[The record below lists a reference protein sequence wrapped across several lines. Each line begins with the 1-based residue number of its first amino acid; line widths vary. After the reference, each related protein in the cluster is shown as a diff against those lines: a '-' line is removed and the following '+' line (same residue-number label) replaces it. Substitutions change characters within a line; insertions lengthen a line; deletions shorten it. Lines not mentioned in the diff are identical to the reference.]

1 MVKVGS
7 SMLLLVCCALFVVP
21 GAARETKVGSVCGA
35 GEEIE
40 SPNCPGMLA
49 NDMVQRNALA
59 TIYLSCGCTGWKVKH
74 ADEVTGRG
82 SLFLTAGHCGNAEV
96 LDGTYNYKTNCAGDG
111 DVIPQGSTHDA
122 QDVVHDPNTF
132 TTNASSND
140 AQVG

>member
-59 TIYLSCGCTGWKVKH
+59 TIYISVGCTAWKVKN
-74 ADEVTGRG
+74 AEGDTG
-82 SLFLTAGHCGNAEV
+82 SLFLTAGHCGSSAT
-96 LDGTYNYKTNCAGDG
+96 LTGYYNYKTNCEGDG
-111 DVIPQGSTHDA
+111 TGYE
-122 QDVVHDPNTF
+122 
-132 TTNASSND
+132 
-140 AQVG
+140 